1 VIICYQETIIQT
13 TPQIQCIS
21 YTNTQ
26 HKTEA
31 YDVRQEDPN
40 VSNAFDSAGF
50 ISLKISVLWI
60 LIETFQSPLI
70 VTLQN
75 CSIEG

>member
-1 VIICYQETIIQT
+1 MIYST
-13 TPQIQCIS
+13 TRFAKGHEE
-21 YTNTQ
+21 N
-26 HKTEA
+26 E
-31 YDVRQEDPN
+31 VNPN
-40 VSNAFDSAGF
+40 VSNAFERAGF

-60 LIETFQSPLI
+60 LVYTFQTPLI